1 MVTLE
6 RSLKSKLTEND
17 LKVLHEILRGFD
29 YYKGL
34 AERLSWF
41 NSGFDLKQF
50 YTLYYDFR
58 NFYNETIANDNEV
71 LLYYMG
77 SFIKSFKSLLK
88 DYDTKF
94 KRTNLM
100 YRDYLI
106 DCIVSLALMVSDI
119 VNEMQEAKL

>member
-17 LKVLHEILRGFD
+17 LKVLHEILKGFD

-58 NFYNETIANDNEV
+58 NFYNEAIVDDNEV
-71 LLYYMG
+71 LLYHIG

-88 DYDTKF
+88 DYDIRF
-94 KRTNLM
+94 EYSNLM
-100 YRDYLI
+100 YRYFLI
-106 DCIVSLALMVSDI
+106 DCIVSLALILSDI
-119 VNEMQEAKL
+119 VNEMKESKL